1 MMKKTFFFLVMAC
14 VFSSQKMHAQF
25 SIAEVIAG
33 GITKVIRAVDLRIQ
47 RLQNKT
53 IWLQNAQKTL
63 ENEMSKWKLEEIRD
77 WVEKQRKL
85 YDDYFRELWEVKN
98 ALASYNRVR
107 IIIAHQLQ
115 LVNEYRAAWNLFQND
130 SHFTAD
136 EKEAMQETYSGILRE
151 SAKNIDGLFLVVEAF
166 RMQMNDARRLELM
179 NNIADAVE
187 QNLMD
192 LKQYTGQNKL
202 VAIQRATMKGEL
214 EYVKRLHGL

>member
-63 ENEMSKWKLEEIRD
+63 ENEMTKWKLEEIRD

-107 IIIAHQLQ
+107 IIIRFHTSIP
-115 LVNEYRAAWNLFQND
+115 F
-130 SHFTAD
+130 H
-136 EKEAMQETYSGILRE
+136 I
-151 SAKNIDGLFLVVEAF
+151 GLSISVTDTIF
-166 RMQMNDARRLELM
+166 RFIACHPQITT
-179 NNIADAVE
+179 NN
-187 QNLMD
+187 
-192 LKQYTGQNKL
+192 TS
-202 VAIQRATMKGEL
+202 T
-214 EYVKRLHGL
+214 